1 MIEKIKVTVNGKE
14 CEYSK
19 DITLQEIYME
29 HQVEF
34 RYPIIIARVNGRLKE
49 LSSTLTEDC
58 EVEFLDLTSSEGN
71 RVHINGLVFMLV
83 YCVNKLYGN
92 GAKILVQHSLDKG
105 LFIKTSFKLTE
116 VKLDNIETLMKE
128 VIKKDMP
135 ITKLTI
141 DRLEAMEYF
150 NEIGDET
157 KAGVMKYNTDN
168 YITLYRLG
176 NSYDYFYGLMAPSTG
191 KLKDFALTY
200 INDHGFVLR
209 FPTVYVNDKIKKYQH
224 HPNMFKVFEEY
235 RGWADLIGV
244 RNSVDLNRIV
254 STGKISDLIK
264 MDEAVQTHRLL
275 SIAKEIFDNKKRIKI
290 VLLAGPSSSGKTT
303 TSRKL
308 CLYLNILGFHPVTV
322 EMDDYFVDREKTPKD
337 ENGNY
342 DFECLEALDL
352 KLFDKQMQELLDGKK
367 VTLPKY
373 NFALGKSE
381 KGKEMQLAEN
391 DIIIIEGIHSLDTNI
406 LTSISREKKYKI
418 YISPLTE
425 LNMDDHNRISTTDN
439 RLLRR
444 IIRDNRTRNYKVED
458 TLAQWPSVRAGEE
471 KYIFPYQDE
480 SDATINSAAIYEI
493 GVLKTYVE
501 PLLYSVDPESPQ
513 YEEAKRLINFLRLF
527 LPIPS
532 ESIPEDAVIREFIG
546 GSYFNA
552 A

>member
-1 MIEKIKVTVNGKE
+1 MIEKIKVTVNGKK

-141 DRLEAMEYF
+141 DRIEAMNYF

-275 SIAKEIFDNKKRIKI
+275 SIAKEIFDNRKRIKI

-322 EMDDYFVDREKTPKD
+322 EMDDYFVDRDKTPKD

-381 KGKEMQLAEN
+381 KGKEMQLEDN

-458 TLAQWPSVRAGEE
+458 TLAQWPSVRLGEE

-552 A
+552 K